1 MEQFTHRHVPVA
13 VRYTVSTLVRVVS
26 LQVVLYAL
34 KAANG
39 TLNTKYYYPYKYN
52 LHPTIV

>member
-1 MEQFTHRHVPVA
+1 MVQFTHRHVPVA
-13 VRYTVSTLVRVVS
+13 IRYTVSTLVRIVS

-39 TLNTKYYYPYKYN
+39 TLNTKYYYLCKYN
-52 LHPTIV
+52 LHPTIM